1 MSSPSLSLCLL
12 LRHRG
17 LKVSHCDVC
26 HPHSVTT
33 MHHPPCCSLSTPPVH
48 LSPMPISASCARP
61 PHGHLIPPSSCSSP
75 SSTFRR
81 KLPFPAFL
89 SFSRHAQL
97 LYVMYLLSFVSCALR
112 PSRSFRPAL
121 TLSAGMQQRASA
133 GAMDGRVNVKP
144 LAAMIMFITRCVSR
158 CPWINTNWRSTL
170 QR

>member
-1 MSSPSLSLCLL
+1 MQAFCLLQYVLPLSLRLL

-81 KLPFPAFL
+81 KLPSFPPFSHFHGMR
-89 SFSRHAQL
+89 SFSMSCICSHLSHA
-97 LYVMYLLSFVSCALR
+97 LYALPALSAR
-112 PSRSFRPAL
+112 PSPCPPACSDGLRRERWMAVSMSSRSP
-121 TLSAGMQQRASA
+121 Q
-133 GAMDGRVNVKP
+133 
-144 LAAMIMFITRCVSR
+144 
-158 CPWINTNWRSTL
+158 
-170 QR
+170 